1 MQTLLRGF
9 AVSASK
15 AGFSDKVPDRET
27 PRKPPF
33 GHHTVYWRCNYCWI
47 CNQRGYLV
55 ETIGCIACSKFVCTP
70 RYEMEALTRERMGR
84 FLPWLS
90 EISRHRRI
98 KDLMSRAKNMR
109 LLSRA
114 LAFAVVA
121 AGAILPNALNAQVVP
136 AIKGGGSQI
145 NVYGLYTLVK
155 TDFNSTLDY
164 PPQAPSPSNTFD
176 ANGWNQAFAGG
187 ADFRLGRF
195 VFGQPAVG
203 ARYTWSTGTY
213 GKQRTFVVGPEL
225 HYIYRRFRP
234 YGDFLIG
241 PGNITYRTGQTDNSI
256 VYEFGGGVDYHK
268 NHILNFRLVDFQY
281 QLWDLGNHYYPPGFL
296 PGQPGVYIDTKLKP
310 YTLSFGVLI
319 RVK

>member
-1 MQTLLRGF
+1 L
-9 AVSASK
+9 
-15 AGFSDKVPDRET
+15 
-27 PRKPPF
+27 
-33 GHHTVYWRCNYCWI
+33 
-47 CNQRGYLV
+47 
-55 ETIGCIACSKFVCTP
+55 
-70 RYEMEALTRERMGR
+70 
-84 FLPWLS
+84 
-90 EISRHRRI
+90 ISR
-98 KDLMSRAKNMR
+98 AANMR

-114 LAFAVVA
+114 LASAVFV

-145 NVYGLYTLVK
+145 NVYGTYTLVK

-164 PPQAPSPSNTFD
+164 PPKNPPPSNFND
-176 ANGWNQAFAGG
+176 ANGWNQGFSAG

-203 ARYTWSTGTY
+203 ARFTYSTGQY

-225 HYIYRRFRP
+225 HYIYKRFRP

-241 PGNITYRTGQTDNSI
+241 PGNITYSSGQTDNSI

-268 NHILNFRLVDFQY
+268 SRRVNFRMVDFQY
-281 QLWDLGNHYYPPGFL
+281 QLWDLGNHYYPPGFI

-310 YTLSFGVLI
+310 YTLSFGILF
-319 RVK
+319 RVR

>member
-1 MQTLLRGF
+1 MQSLLRGF

-15 AGFSDKVPDRET
+15 AGFSDKVPDREA

-33 GHHTVYWRCNYCWI
+33 GHHIVYWRCNYCWI

-55 ETIGCIACSKFVCTP
+55 ETIGCIACSKFVCTL
-70 RYEMEALTRERMGR
+70 RYEMEALTRERMGL

-164 PPQAPSPSNTFD
+164 PPGHPPPSNTND

-195 VFGQPAVG
+195 VFGQPAWWVPNC
-203 ARYTWSTGTY
+203 TTSTSVSGPTA
-213 GKQRTFVVGPEL
+213 TF
-225 HYIYRRFRP
+225 
-234 YGDFLIG
+234 
-241 PGNITYRTGQTDNSI
+241 
-256 VYEFGGGVDYHK
+256 
-268 NHILNFRLVDFQY
+268 
-281 QLWDLGNHYYPPGFL
+281 
-296 PGQPGVYIDTKLKP
+296 
-310 YTLSFGVLI
+310 
-319 RVK
+319 

>member
-1 MQTLLRGF
+1 MRHLGPGLL
-9 AVSASK
+9 V
-15 AGFSDKVPDRET
+15 D
-27 PRKPPF
+27 
-33 GHHTVYWRCNYCWI
+33 
-47 CNQRGYLV
+47 
-55 ETIGCIACSKFVCTP
+55 
-70 RYEMEALTRERMGR
+70 
-84 FLPWLS
+84 
-90 EISRHRRI
+90 ISRHRRYQHLI
-98 KDLMSRAKNMR
+98 SRAANMR

-114 LAFAVVA
+114 LAFAVLVA
-121 AGAILPNALNAQVVP
+121 LAILPNASHAQVVP

-164 PPQAPSPSNTFD
+164 PPSNPPPSSTND
-176 ANGWNQAFAGG
+176 ANGWNQGFAAG

-203 ARYTWSTGTY
+203 ARFTYSTGTF
-213 GKQRTFVVGPEL
+213 GKQRTLVFGPEL

-241 PGNITYRTGQTDNSI
+241 PGNLTYKSGQTDNSI

-268 NHILNFRLVDFQY
+268 NRTLNFRMVDFQY
-281 QLWDLGNHYYPPGFL
+281 QLWDLGNHYYPPGFI
-296 PGQPGVYIDTKLKP
+296 PGAPGVYVDTKLKP